1 MIEPPRARPVFS
13 TEDFDLL
20 KTAVADYLQKVKDK
34 PESIKFGR
42 LYHRLVATL
51 CL

>member
-1 MIEPPRARPVFS
+1 MTEPHSARPVFS

-20 KTAVADYLQKVKDK
+20 KIAVADYLQKIKDT

-42 LYHRLVATL
+42 LYHRLGRFG
-51 CL
+51 